1 MGDSSSALDWTTYSR
16 DNYKMNY
23 FEAMN
28 LLDEVREGIPYPE
41 GMINNALQL
50 TGDIDDGA
58 GTSPLQRLRGKRMAA
73 ALSIKEAGTWENESV
88 CLVAENVIRS

>member
-1 MGDSSSALDWTTYSR
+1 
-16 DNYKMNY
+16 MNY

-41 GMINNALQL
+41 GKINQALQL

-58 GTSPLQRLRGKRMAA
+58 GTSPLQRLRGKRVVAP
-73 ALSIKEAGTWENESV
+73 LPSKEEGTWEFQSIN
-88 CLVAENVIRS
+88 LVAESVI